1 MIWPPSVM
9 RVRLVKAGRKRCSLW
24 LPLILIWPIVL
35 ALGIALSP
43 IVAIVALAL
52 WPTGAGRPILLLGP
66 RLFVLFCRLRGLRV
80 EIEKKDESVVI
91 RLM

>member
-1 MIWPPSVM
+1 M
-9 RVRLVKAGRKRCSLW
+9 RVRRVKAGRKRLSLW

-35 ALGIALSP
+35 ALGIVLFP

-52 WPTGAGRPILLLGP
+52 WPTGAGKPILVLGP
-66 RLFVLFCRLRGLRV
+66 RLFGLFCRLRGLHV
-80 EIEKKDESVVI
+80 EIETKDESVLI